1 MLSDIIHLIAETIG
15 GLFASAL
22 LLRAYMQWLR
32 LSPRNPL
39 SEFVMALTNRIVL
52 PLRRLIPGFG
62 GIDWA
67 SLVAAYLTTLA
78 TLMLILVAGGAWNS
92 ALATP
97 MVVLGLSLV
106 WLVKWTLYLVIVLT
120 LLYAVLSW
128 LNPYAPIAP
137 VLSVLVNPLLSPLQR
152 ILPRIGNIDLS
163 PLVLLLLVQILLL
176 LLDRASR
183 ATLGAY

>member
-1 MLSDIIHLIAETIG
+1 
-15 GLFASAL
+15 
-22 LLRAYMQWLR
+22 
-32 LSPRNPL
+32 
-39 SEFVMALTNRIVL
+39 
-52 PLRRLIPGFG
+52 
-62 GIDWA
+62 
-67 SLVAAYLTTLA
+67 
-78 TLMLILVAGGAWNS
+78 
-92 ALATP
+92 

-163 PLVLLLLVQILLL
+163 PLALLLLVQILLL

>member
-1 MLSDIIHLIAETIG
+1 MLSDIIHLIAETVG

-39 SEFVMALTNRIVL
+39 SEFVMALTNGIVL
-52 PLRRLIPGFG
+52 PLRRVIPGLG

-67 SLVAAYLTTLA
+67 SLVAAYLTTLV
-78 TLMLILVAGGAWNS
+78 TLVLILLAGGAWNS

-97 MVVLGLSLV
+97 MLVLGLSLV
-106 WLVKWTLYLVIVLT
+106 WLVKWSLYLVLVLT

-128 LNPYAPIAP
+128 FNPYAPIAP
-137 VLSVLVNPLLSPLQR
+137 VLAVLVNRLLTPLQNL
-152 ILPRIGNIDLS
+152 LPRIGNIDLS
-163 PLVLLLLVQILLL
+163 PLILILLVQIMLL

>member
-15 GLFASAL
+15 GVFASAL

-39 SEFVMALTNRIVL
+39 SEFVMALTNGIVI
-52 PLRRLIPGFG
+52 PLRRFIPGIA

-67 SLVAAYLTTLA
+67 SLVAAYLTTLL
-78 TLMLILVAGGAWNS
+78 TLVLILLVGGAWS
-92 ALATP
+92 TTLATP
-97 MVVLGLSLV
+97 LLVFGLSLV
-106 WLVKWTLYLVIVLT
+106 WLVKWALYLVIVLT

-137 VLSVLVNPLLSPLQR
+137 VLSVLVNPLLSPLQK

-163 PLVLLLLVQILLL
+163 PLALLLLVQILLL